1 MAKKNVPIGYISDD
15 SLDKPF
21 VLNWSK
27 VKDIKAFDGST
38 TYVED
43 TCFSDII
50 GSIAPNDVAE
60 TISTTQSAVDPGELA
75 DTSF

>member
-1 MAKKNVPIGYISDD
+1 MAKKNVPVGYISDD

-21 VLNWSK
+21 VLKWST
-27 VKDIKAFDGST
+27 VKDMKTFDGST

-43 TCFSDII
+43 TCFSDVI
-50 GSIAPNDVAE
+50 GAIAPNDVPE